1 MDIGALLSL
10 QRAAPVLLR
19 HLSAYA
25 ELAEQ
30 DLAASKAELVT
41 RARSALILGVSAV
54 FALVMLCACVIAATW
69 DTPYRLTAVVSLAA
83 LFVIVASAAAIRL
96 ARSPAQRAFASVRR
110 EWKQDRELIEQL
122 VTNSAAKDDARG
134 H

>member
-25 ELAEQ
+25 ELAGQ
-30 DLAASKAELVT
+30 DLAASKIDFAA
-41 RARSALILGVSAV
+41 RARSALILVMSTV

-69 DTPYRLTAVVSLAA
+69 DTPYRLAAVASLAG
-83 LFVIVASAAAIRL
+83 LFVIIAGAAAL
-96 ARSPAQRAFASVRR
+96 HLGRSPAQPAFPPAPR
-110 EWKQDRELIEQL
+110 E
-122 VTNSAAKDDARG
+122 
-134 H
+134 

>member
-25 ELAEQ
+25 ELAGQ
-30 DLAASKAELVT
+30 DLAASKVELAA
-41 RARSALILGVSAV
+41 RARSALVLLVSTV

-69 DTPYRLTAVVSLAA
+69 DTPYRLAAVAGLVG
-83 LFVIVASAAAIRL
+83 LFVIIAGAAAIHL
-96 ARSPAQRAFASVRR
+96 ARSPAQRAFAAVRR
-110 EWKQDRELIEQL
+110 EWRQDRALLEQL
-122 VTNSAAKDDARG
+122 VANSVEDEAHADR
-134 H
+134 

>member
-25 ELAEQ
+25 ELAGQ
-30 DLAASKAELVT
+30 DLAASRLEFAA
-41 RARSALILGVSAV
+41 RARSALILVVSAV

-69 DTPYRLTAVVSLAA
+69 DTPYRLVAVASLAA
-83 LFVIVASAAAIRL
+83 LFVIIAGAAAIHL
-96 ARSPAQRAFASVRR
+96 ARSPAQRAFAAVRR
-110 EWKQDRELIEQL
+110 EWRQDRALIEQL
-122 VTNSAAKDDARG
+122 VANSVKDEAHAGR
-134 H
+134 

>member
-25 ELAEQ
+25 ELAGQ
-30 DLAASKAELVT
+30 DLAASKVEFAA
-41 RARSALILGVSAV
+41 RARSALILVVSTV

-69 DTPYRLTAVVSLAA
+69 DTPYRLAAVASLAG
-83 LFVIVASAAAIRL
+83 LFLIIAAAAAIHL
-96 ARSPAQRAFASVRR
+96 ARSPAQRAFAAVRR
-110 EWKQDRELIEQL
+110 EWRQDRALLELL
-122 VTNSAAKDDARG
+122 VANSVKDEAHADR
-134 H
+134 

>member
-25 ELAEQ
+25 ELAGQ
-30 DLAASKAELVT
+30 DLAASKVEFAA
-41 RARSALILGVSAV
+41 RARSALILVVSAV

-69 DTPYRLTAVVSLAA
+69 DTPYRLAAVASLAG
-83 LFVIVASAAAIRL
+83 LFVIIAGAAAIHL
-96 ARSPAQRAFASVRR
+96 ARSPSQRAFAGVRR
-110 EWKQDRELIEQL
+110 EWKQDRALLEQL
-122 VTNSAAKDDARG
+122 VANAAGDEAHADR
-134 H
+134 